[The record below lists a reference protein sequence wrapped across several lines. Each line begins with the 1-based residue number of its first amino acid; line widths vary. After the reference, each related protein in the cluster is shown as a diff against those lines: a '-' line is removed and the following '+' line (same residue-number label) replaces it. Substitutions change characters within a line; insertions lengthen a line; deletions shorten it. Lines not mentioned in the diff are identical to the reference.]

1 MRSSLGKKFIEKGT
15 STDIKKIYQNFS
27 QLYITEKFSFN
38 GKDTVVTYV
47 DCLDDIIDIIRNSR
61 GLRRPWVMIGA
72 DLGQNELL
80 IVLSVVDQDNSEDS
94 EDKKAVGAARS
105 LIIGAA
111 DCVTES
117 TESIK
122 FLLIEKLKLDKLKSE
137 FVLCLDLKMVAIV
150 TGLSD
155 GLPKFGCPYCVS
167 CRDRVSS
174 ARRKYKFW
182 FREGVELRSHESN
195 LVSFTMFQLEAGG
208 NEKKLIKYNNVKND
222 PIAVLPPGD
231 LAKPY
236 LLYLPPEPLHLL
248 LGVMNDVLG
257 DLEKRFPAEM
267 KSFCETF
274 HILQG
279 DMIGGAFNGPA
290 VKAVLQEPALVA
302 LAQLLGVEGEDHVEY
317 LHTVRELHI
326 LFASRSL
333 SQNYPTIINNWK
345 SSFRNMYENYD
356 LSMTLKDHILYEHL
370 EWYFTQTGLSL
381 YFSSAEGTEATH
393 SRFRKHKE
401 KRQLQVRKRTGTDLH
416 VRRHH
421 SAVEGYN
428 AGKFGF

>member
-1 MRSSLGKKFIEKGT
+1 MRSSLSKKFIEKGT

-47 DCLDDIIDIIRNSR
+47 DCLDDIIDIIRNGR

-80 IVLSVVDQDNSEDS
+80 IVLSVVDQDDSEDSEDS

-208 NEKKLIKYNNVKND
+208 NEKKLIKYNNVKNN

-236 LLYLPPEPLHLL
+236 ILYLPPEPLHLL
-248 LGVMNDVLG
+248 LVVMNDVLG

-274 HILQG
+274 HILRG
-279 DMIGGAFNGPA
+279 DM
-290 VKAVLQEPALVA
+290 
-302 LAQLLGVEGEDHVEY
+302 
-317 LHTVRELHI
+317 RELHI

-333 SQNYPTIINNWK
+333 SHNYPTIINNWK

-381 YFSSAEGTEATH
+381 YFSSAEGTEAT
-393 SRFRKHKE
+393 
-401 KRQLQVRKRTGTDLH
+401 L
-416 VRRHH
+416 
-421 SAVEGYN
+421 Y
-428 AGKFGF
+428 